1 MSRDKFIF
9 SQGLDGVVWP
19 THIMERP
26 DSEFKERLMCVLR
39 KPFSQG
45 EYDMLLDKATTRP
58 PATMKRQTRGG
69 VKYYNSEH
77 ERQPSYF
84 DGHPGMLAFI
94 LCPYFF
100 LVLWIF
106 VTYIFLLVFIV
117 DVFSD
122 NYLNPLAEVSL
133 CIA

>member
-1 MSRDKFIF
+1 DKFIV

-45 EYDMLLDKATTRP
+45 EYDMLLGNARIRL
-58 PATMKRQTRGG
+58 PATKKRQTRSG
-69 VKYYNSEH
+69 VKYYDSTH
-77 ERQPSYF
+77 ERVQSYF
-84 DGHPGMLAFI
+84 DCHPGMLAFI

-122 NYLNPLAEVSL
+122 NYLNHLAEVSL